1 MSGDLLKM
9 LLNGTKE
16 TLYMVSISSIIA
28 LILGIPIGI
37 SLVVTDKGG
46 IYPLIK
52 VNKVI
57 GIFINII
64 RSMPEMILIII
75 LLPLAKLIV
84 GTTLGANAA
93 IISISISIGSAP
105 LIARIIENSLKEI
118 EFGKI
123 EAAEAMGATSFEIIT
138 KVLIP
143 EALPSIIRGI
153 TIAII
158 GIVGF
163 TAIAGA
169 IGAGGLGS
177 LAIRFGYQRFRTDI
191 LIGTVLILLVV
202 VQLLQFIGDF
212 IARLINKKRYKFE

>member
-1 MSGDLLKM
+1 MSNELISM
-9 LLNGTKE
+9 LLTGTAQ
-16 TLYMVSISSIIA
+16 TLYMVAISAIIA
-28 LILGIPIGI
+28 LILGIPVGVL
-37 SLVVTDKGG
+37 LVVTDKGG
-46 IYPLIK
+46 IYPLVK
-52 VNKVI
+52 VNKII
-57 GIFINII
+57 GIFINTI

-75 LLPLAKLIV
+75 LLPLSRLIV

-93 IISISISIGSAP
+93 IVSISIGSAP
-105 LIARIIENSLKEI
+105 LIARIIENSLKEV

-123 EAAEAMGATSFEIIT
+123 EAAEAMGATSFEIIR

-177 LAIRFGYQRFRTDI
+177 LAIRYGYQRFRTDV
-191 LIGTVLILLVV
+191 LIGTVVVLLIL
-202 VQLLQFIGDF
+202 VQSVQVIGDY

>member
-1 MSGDLLKM
+1 MSEELFKM
-9 LLNGTKE
+9 LLTGSEE

-28 LILGIPIGI
+28 LILGLPIGVL
-37 SLVVTDKGG
+37 LVVTDKGG

-52 VNKVI
+52 VNKTI
-57 GIFINII
+57 GLLINVI

-84 GTTLGANAA
+84 GTTLGPNAA
-93 IISISISIGSAP
+93 IVSISIGSAP

-123 EAAEAMGATSFEIIT
+123 EAAEAMGATPFEIII

-143 EALPSIIRGI
+143 EGLPSIIRGI

-177 LAIRFGYQRFRTDI
+177 LAIRLGYQRFRTDI
-191 LIGTVLILLVV
+191 LVGTVLILLFI
-202 VQLLQFIGDF
+202 VQLVQFIGDF
-212 IARLINKKRYKFE
+212 IARLINRKRYKFE

>member
-93 IISISISIGSAP
+93 IISISIGLAP

-163 TAIAGA
+163 TAIGGA

>member
-1 MSGDLLKM
+1 M
-9 LLNGTKE
+9 
-16 TLYMVSISSIIA
+16 
-28 LILGIPIGI
+28 
-37 SLVVTDKGG
+37 
-46 IYPLIK
+46 IK

-57 GIFINII
+57 WIFINII

-93 IISISISIGSAP
+93 IISISIGLAP

>member
-1 MSGDLLKM
+1 MSSDLLKM
-9 LLNGTKE
+9 LLTGTKE

-28 LILGIPIGI
+28 LILGVPIGVL
-37 SLVVTDKGG
+37 LVVTDKGG
-46 IYPLIK
+46 IYPLVK
-52 VNKVI
+52 VNKGI
-57 GIFINII
+57 GILINII

-75 LLPLAKLIV
+75 LLPVAKLIV

-93 IISISISIGSAP
+93 IISISIGSAP

-123 EAAEAMGATSFEIIT
+123 EAAEAMGATTFEIIR

-177 LAIRFGYQRFRTDI
+177 LAIRFGYQRFRTDV
-191 LIGTVLILLVV
+191 LIGTVLILLLI
-202 VQLLQFIGDF
+202 VQSVQVIGDL

>member
-1 MSGDLLKM
+1 MSNELIKM
-9 LLNGTKE
+9 LLTGTME

-28 LILGIPIGI
+28 FILGIPIGVL
-37 SLVVTDKGG
+37 LVVTDKGG

-52 VNKVI
+52 VNKIV
-57 GIFINII
+57 GVFINVI

-75 LLPLAKLIV
+75 LLPLAKIIV

-93 IISISISIGSAP
+93 IISISIGSAP

-118 EFGKI
+118 EAGKI
-123 EAAEAMGATSFEIIT
+123 EAAQAMGATLFQIII
-138 KVLIP
+138 KVMIP

-153 TIAII
+153 TIAVI
-158 GIVGF
+158 GVVGF

-177 LAIRFGYQRFRTDI
+177 LAIRYGYQRFRTDV
-191 LIGTVLILLVV
+191 LIGTVLLLLIIIQVI
-202 VQLLQFIGDF
+202 QLVGDF
-212 IARLINKKRYKFE
+212 IARLINRKRYKFE

>member
-1 MSGDLLKM
+1 MSDDLLKM

-93 IISISISIGSAP
+93 IISISIGLAP

>member
-57 GIFINII
+57 GISINII

-93 IISISISIGSAP
+93 IISISIGLAP

>member
-93 IISISISIGSAP
+93 IISISIGLAP

-202 VQLLQFIGDF
+202 VQLLQFIWDF

>member
-93 IISISISIGSAP
+93 IISIGLAP

>member
-1 MSGDLLKM
+1 MSSDTVEYLLTA
-9 LLNGTKE
+9 TKE
-16 TLYMVSISSIIA
+16 TLYMVSISSIFA
-28 LILGIPIGI
+28 LILGVPIGVL
-37 SLVVTDKGG
+37 LVVTDKNGVF
-46 IYPLIK
+46 PLVR

-57 GIFINII
+57 GFIINVI

-93 IISISISIGSAP
+93 IISISIGSAP
-105 LIARIIENSLKEI
+105 LMARIIETSLKEV

-123 EAAEAMGATSFEIIT
+123 EAAEAMGATVFEIIR

-153 TIAII
+153 TIVII
-158 GIVGF
+158 GIIGF

-177 LAIRFGYQRFRTDI
+177 LAIRYGYQRFRTDI
-191 LIGTVLILLVV
+191 LIGTVLVLLII
-202 VQLLQFIGDF
+202 VQLIQAIGYF
-212 IARLINKKRYKFE
+212 IARVIDKKRYKFE